1 MNPFMAAMQMAQN
14 GKNPIQM
21 LQQIMGSNPQFNQVM
36 RVINSKD
43 PASMKSTAEKMFKER
58 GVDMEQF
65 AKSMGITLWYGLGA
79 RSQVYINTKKG
90 ELYYG

>member
-1 MNPFMAAMQMAQN
+1 M
-14 GKNPIQM
+14 QM

-58 GVDMEQF
+58 DVDMEQF
-65 AKSMGITLWYGLGA
+65 AKSMGITLP
-79 RSQVYINTKKG
+79 K
-90 ELYYG
+90 

>member
-1 MNPFMAAMQMAQN
+1 M
-14 GKNPIQM
+14 QM

-65 AKSMGITLWYGLGA
+65 AKSMGITLP
-79 RSQVYINTKKG
+79 K
-90 ELYYG
+90 